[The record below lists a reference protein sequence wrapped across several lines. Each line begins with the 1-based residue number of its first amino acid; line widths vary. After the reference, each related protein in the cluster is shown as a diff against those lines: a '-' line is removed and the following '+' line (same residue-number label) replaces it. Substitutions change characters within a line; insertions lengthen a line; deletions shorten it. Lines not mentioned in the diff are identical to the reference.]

1 MLLTLYPQDE
11 EKEESGDSQDGLSA
25 NFPVSF
31 RDKDVPQT
39 SVHFGRRNVMLWG
52 GYYQEI

>member
-1 MLLTLYPQDE
+1 VLLTLYPQDE

>member
-1 MLLTLYPQDE
+1 M
-11 EKEESGDSQDGLSA
+11 ESVGSQDGLSA

-31 RDKDVPQT
+31 MDKDVPQT
-39 SVHFGRRNVMLWG
+39 AVHVGRRNVMLWG